1 MALKQLFT
9 FVSVFTLNKD
19 TGTLHFTI
27 LLWWY
32 LIQSGFLTKSPW
44 KNELTEQGE
53 ISLAVMEKGA
63 VFFLFYVSVHFVFVS
78 LFKRVRKTSM
88 WDHAW
93 LYVRCEGIR
102 QWSQMLVHVE
112 NRGTDSWRHIEIG
125 NIWGSLI
132 SEGYTVGAWWCVQKM
147 NLARNRECDRLCK
160 EVLFLQD
167 TVKCPEVCKSP
178 EPRQMC
184 ALS

>member
-63 VFFLFYVSVHFVFVS
+63 FFFLFYVSVHFVFVS
-78 LFKRVRKTSM
+78 LFKRVRKTLM

-112 NRGTDSWRHIEIG
+112 DRGTDSWRHIEIG
-125 NIWGSLI
+125 NIWGLLI
-132 SEGYTVGAWWCVQKM
+132 SEGYTFGAWWCVQKWVWQGIGSVTGSVKKSFFFKT
-147 NLARNRECDRLCK
+147 LWSTQRFVSHQGPDRC
-160 EVLFLQD
+160 VL
-167 TVKCPEVCKSP
+167 
-178 EPRQMC
+178 
-184 ALS
+184 